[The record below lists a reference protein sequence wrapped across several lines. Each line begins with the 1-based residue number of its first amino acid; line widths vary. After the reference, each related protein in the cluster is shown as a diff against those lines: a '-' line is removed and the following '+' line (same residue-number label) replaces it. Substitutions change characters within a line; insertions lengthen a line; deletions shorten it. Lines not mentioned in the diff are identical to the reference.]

1 VLRAGPDEVVTP
13 VPSPEPSTASP
24 AEAPAPAPVPG
35 KGEDRKRE
43 LSALRLRLSTL
54 RSRYATTRKREADIR
69 QSLEAAELKLQIRTA
84 ERRELELRTAEAEK
98 AEGDAVRFRDE
109 ARVKVGELRADL
121 GARVATLYRMG
132 RLGYLRTL
140 ATIESGHSFLR
151 SLQVLSYQARKDHLL
166 IEAYEKALTDLKG
179 REDELGSRRGELKAL
194 VREARAKEAEL
205 SAARTEQADMLRR
218 VSRAA
223 EDERGQVATLE
234 NKTVRLEALLELLE
248 SRGRP
253 LGAGAASI
261 RKYRGA
267 LDWPA
272 RGKIAV
278 PFGRIANPKFPKT
291 FLRSSGWTIDVPSGT
306 EAQAVF
312 GGEVVY
318 AQWLKGYGNL
328 VVLDHG
334 EGVFTLYGRLLPN
347 TARQGDRVA
356 LGDRLGVVGEPPE
369 DEVSGLYFEVRDSR
383 ASVDPQLW
391 LR

>member
-1 VLRAGPDEVVTP
+1 VA
-13 VPSPEPSTASP
+13 VPA
-24 AEAPAPAPVPG
+24 APVPE
-35 KGEDRKRE
+35 KGEDRRRE
-43 LSALRLRLSTL
+43 LASLRLKLTAL
-54 RSRYATTRKREADIR
+54 RSRYAGTKKREADIR
-69 QSLEAAELKLQIRTA
+69 QSLEAAELNLQIRRA
-84 ERRELELRTAEAEK
+84 ERRELELKTADAEK
-98 AEGDAVRFRDE
+98 AESDAVKFRDD
-109 ARVKVGELRADL
+109 AKGKVAELRADL
-121 GARVATLYRMG
+121 SARVSTLYRMG

-151 SLQVLSYQARKDHLL
+151 SLQVLSYQARKDILL
-166 IEAYEKALTDLKG
+166 IEAYEKALADLKG
-179 REDELGSRRGELKAL
+179 REDELGKRRSDLKVL

-205 SAARTEQADMLRR
+205 AEARVEQAELLRR

-223 EDERGQVATLE
+223 EDERSQVATLE
-234 NKTVRLEALLELLE
+234 TKTTRLEALLELLE

-253 LGAGAASI
+253 LGPGVASI
-261 RKYRGA
+261 RKFRGA

-272 RGKIAV
+272 RGKVVV

-306 EAQAVF
+306 EARAVF

-334 EGVFTLYGRLLPN
+334 EGVFTLYGRLLPS

-356 LGDRLGVVGEPPE
+356 LGDRVGTVGEPPE
-369 DEVSGLYFEVRDSR
+369 DEVAGLYFEVRDSR

>member
-1 VLRAGPDEVVTP
+1 MQK
-13 VPSPEPSTASP
+13 EPA
-24 AEAPAPAPVPG
+24 AAAPAVEPVPG
-35 KGEDRKRE
+35 RGEDRRRE
-43 LSALRLRLSTL
+43 LSALRFKLSTL
-54 RSRYATTRKREADIR
+54 RSRYAATRKREADIR
-69 QSLEAAELKLQIRTA
+69 QSLESADLNLQIRTA
-84 ERRELELRTAEAEK
+84 ERRELEIRTAEAEK
-98 AEGDAVRFRDE
+98 AEADAVRFRDE
-109 ARVKVGELRADL
+109 AKVKVGDLRADL
-121 GARVATLYRMG
+121 ASRVSTLYRMG

-140 ATIESGHSFLR
+140 AIIESGHSFLR
-151 SLQVLSYQARKDHLL
+151 SLQVLSYQARKDALL
-166 IEAYEKALTDLKG
+166 IDSYEKALTDLKG
-179 REDELGSRRGELKAL
+179 REDELGKRRGELREL
-194 VREARAKEAEL
+194 VRDARAKEAEL
-205 SAARTEQADMLRR
+205 TAARAEQTELLRR

-223 EDERGQVATLE
+223 EDEKSQVATLA

-248 SRGRP
+248 SKGKA
-253 LGAGAASI
+253 LGPGAASI

-272 RGKIAV
+272 RGRIAV

-306 EAQAVF
+306 EARAIF

-318 AQWLKGYGNL
+318 SQWLKGYGNL

-347 TARQGDRVA
+347 TVRQGDRVA
-356 LGDRLGVVGEPPE
+356 LGDRVGVVGEPPE
-369 DEVSGLYFEVRDSR
+369 DEVAGLYFEVRDSR

>member
-1 VLRAGPDEVVTP
+1 
-13 VPSPEPSTASP
+13 
-24 AEAPAPAPVPG
+24 
-35 KGEDRKRE
+35 
-43 LSALRLRLSTL
+43 
-54 RSRYATTRKREADIR
+54 
-69 QSLEAAELKLQIRTA
+69 
-84 ERRELELRTAEAEK
+84 
-98 AEGDAVRFRDE
+98 
-109 ARVKVGELRADL
+109 
-121 GARVATLYRMG
+121 MG

-151 SLQVLSYQARKDHLL
+151 SLQVLSYQARKDALL
-166 IEAYEKALTDLKG
+166 IEAYEKALAALRG
-179 REDELGSRRGELKAL
+179 REDELGKKRGDLREL

-205 SAARTEQADMLRR
+205 AAARAEQAELLRR

-223 EDERGQVATLE
+223 EDERSQVATLE
-234 NKTVRLEALLELLE
+234 NKTVRLEALLALLE
-248 SRGRP
+248 SKGRS
-253 LGAGAASI
+253 LGPGAASI

-272 RGKIAV
+272 RGKVAV

-291 FLRSSGWTIDVPSGT
+291 FLRSSGWTVDVPAGT
-306 EAQAVF
+306 EARAIF

-347 TARQGDRVA
+347 TVRQGDRVA
-356 LGDRLGVVGEPPE
+356 LGDRVGVVGQPPE
-369 DEVSGLYFEVRDSR
+369 DEVAGLYFEVRDAR